1 MIYTLSALA
10 QSTWPNR
17 RRVGAIPTS
26 THIQAINRA
35 AAVLSNLRWSATI
48 GFPAGG
54 AFSSGQI
61 DIFLPFGSSGR
72 WAVHHVLQSPN
83 SVTASGVRV
92 RNMINTT
99 TGVNTTSTSSNIAN
113 PTDIRGT
120 AGGTWRLSSRITPS
134 NATYATLANG
144 CSRLQLYGVNGSTP
158 LAVGAVAY
166 PYPGASTAQNAFFAG
181 WRYGGGLT
189 PGWPDLAFD
198 CLSAAWARAI
208 ETELEVAEAMPV
220 VVGVLPIVS
229 GATGLPAWDVALLR
243 RVMTK
248 QIPLAR
254 PRRPKALY
262 FAVGSTTTSNPIVQ
276 FRVGGQQI
284 TAWETV
290 YSSGAYRLLKARLY
304 DDAYQ
309 SVGDVGGVPIVEV
322 ELRSFSLT
330 PTGATAWIS
339 EDF

>member
-17 RRVGAIPTS
+17 RRIGAIPSS

-35 AAVLSNLRWSATI
+35 AAVLSNLRWSTTI

-54 AFSSGQI
+54 TFSSGTI
-61 DIFLPFGSSGR
+61 SFFAPATSTGR
-72 WAVHHVLQSPN
+72 WFGEIIVQSPN
-83 SVTASGVRV
+83 TVSVSGVRTQT
-92 RNMINTT
+92 MTGTT
-99 TGVNTTSTSSNIAN
+99 VTSWTNTSSNVAN
-113 PTDIRGT
+113 PTDLRGT
-120 AGGTWRLSSRITPS
+120 EGGTWRRSARMYPTSALRDIT
-134 NATYATLANG
+134 AG
-144 CSRLQLYGVNGSTP
+144 CPRLQVYGVSGSTP
-158 LAVGAVAY
+158 LGVSFFAY
-166 PYPGASTAQNAFFAG
+166 PYPGTTTSTSEQWVGPRNDG
-181 WRYGGGLT
+181 SMT

-262 FAVGSTTTSNPIVQ
+262 FAVGSTTTTNPIVQ

-284 TAWETV
+284 TTWSTV

-304 DDAYQ
+304 DEAYQ
-309 SVGDVGGVPIVEV
+309 SIGDVGGVPIVEA

>member
-17 RRVGAIPTS
+17 RRVGAIPAS
-26 THIQAINRA
+26 AHIQAINRA
-35 AAVLSNLRWSATI
+35 AAVLSNMRWSTTI

-54 AFSSGQI
+54 TFS
-61 DIFLPFGSSGR
+61 LGSISFFIPVTSTGR
-72 WAVHHVLQSPN
+72 WFGQCIVQSPN
-83 SVTASGVRV
+83 TFSVSGVRTQS
-92 RNMINTT
+92 M
-99 TGVNTTSTSSNIAN
+99 TGTAVTSWSGTSATITN
-113 PTDIRGT
+113 PTDLRGT
-120 AGGTWRLSSRITPS
+120 AGGSWRCSARMYP
-134 NATYATLANG
+134 ATSLRNLASG
-144 CSRLQLYGVNGSTP
+144 CARVQVYGVSGSTP
-158 LAVGAVAY
+158 LGVSMIAF
-166 PYPGASTAQNAFFAG
+166 PYPGATTSTSEQWVGPRNDG
-181 WRYGGGLT
+181 SMT

-208 ETELEVAEAMPV
+208 EAELEVAEAMPV

-243 RVMTK
+243 RVMAK

-276 FRVGGQQI
+276 FRVGGQEI
-284 TAWETV
+284 TTWSTV

-309 SVGDVGGVPIVEV
+309 SIGEVGGVPIVEV